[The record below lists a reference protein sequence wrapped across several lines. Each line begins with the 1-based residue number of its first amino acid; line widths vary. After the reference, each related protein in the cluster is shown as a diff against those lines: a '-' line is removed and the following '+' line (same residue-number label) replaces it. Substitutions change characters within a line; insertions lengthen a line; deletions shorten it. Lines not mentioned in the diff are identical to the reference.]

1 MDVEY
6 IVYPPQAKNMML
18 LDASHTL
25 TTYINL
31 STTLINQPHPQPP
44 RMPLSRIINLPI
56 EKGDAVSPTQRRTR
70 AKRTASVTE
79 ADAGSKKST
88 TGASRRKKSNT
99 AVISTAALALQ
110 KNTFPAAAKAGTSSV
125 TEDDAGIKKPSTSH
139 SKKSSSTATAI
150 STAALAQKKKTFS
163 AAAGRYFECG
173 NTM

>member
-1 MDVEY
+1 
-6 IVYPPQAKNMML
+6 MML

-31 STTLINQPHPQPP
+31 LTTLINQPHPQPP

-79 ADAGSKKST
+79 ADAGSKKLT
-88 TGASRRKKSNT
+88 TGASRRKKSTT
-99 AVISTAALALQ
+99 AVISTTALALQ
-110 KNTFPAAAKAGTSSV
+110 KKTFSAAAKADTSSV
-125 TEDDAGIKKPSTSH
+125 TEDDAGIKKLSTSR
-139 SKKSSSTATAI
+139 SKKMSSTI
-150 STAALAQKKKTFS
+150 STAALAQKKKSFS

-173 NTM
+173 DTM